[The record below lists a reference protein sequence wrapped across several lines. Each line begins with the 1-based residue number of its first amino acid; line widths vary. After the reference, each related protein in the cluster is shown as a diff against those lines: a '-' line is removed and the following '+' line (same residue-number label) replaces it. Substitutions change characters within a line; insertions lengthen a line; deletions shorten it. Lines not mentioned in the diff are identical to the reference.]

1 MTAVLT
7 PITDTLIERT
17 PVWTTPV
24 PREAM
29 STVSL
34 MVLNDQPV
42 VRQGL
47 ADVLGSSSGIR
58 LVGAVGTIDE
68 ALSLDRVPTA
78 NVFLVSL
85 SHSDCDTIEGA
96 SRIRAARPD
105 AAIVVLN
112 GPAAGTEILRA
123 FDAGVSGYLLT
134 DSEPEELVA
143 GVRAAAAGSTPLSPG
158 AAREFLAVRRTR
170 RSIRP
175 LTTREYEVLDHVREG
190 LANKQIARRLGI
202 SEKTVKAH
210 LTRVFSALGVSDR
223 TQAALYA
230 EGHRAAC

>member
-1 MTAVLT
+1 MTAVLN
-7 PITDTLIERT
+7 PLIERP
-17 PVWTTPV
+17 PVWTTPA
-24 PREAM
+24 PRPA
-29 STVSL
+29 VNPISL
-34 MVLNDQPV
+34 LVLNDQPI

-47 ADVLGSSSGIR
+47 ADVLGSTTGIR
-58 LVGAVGTIDE
+58 LVGAVGSIDE
-68 ALSLDRVPTA
+68 ALALDRIA
-78 NVFLVSL
+78 DADVFLVSL
-85 SHSDCDTIEGA
+85 SHSECDTIEGA
-96 SRIRAARPD
+96 ARIRAVRPGV
-105 AAIVVLN
+105 AIVVLN

-134 DSEPEELVA
+134 DSAPEELVH
-143 GVRAAAAGSTPLSPG
+143 GIRAAAAGSTPLSPG

-175 LTTREYEVLDHVREG
+175 LTSREYEVLDHVREG

-230 EGHRAAC
+230 EGHRAAS